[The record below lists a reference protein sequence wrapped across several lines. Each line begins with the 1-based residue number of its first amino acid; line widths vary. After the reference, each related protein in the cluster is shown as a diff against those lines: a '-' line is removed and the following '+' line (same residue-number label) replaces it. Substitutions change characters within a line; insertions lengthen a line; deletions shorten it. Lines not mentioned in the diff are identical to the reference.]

1 MGLVPTGRGNMRKIS
16 EYEERAAECRKM
28 AAKTRNPLH
37 KQQLEDMARAW
48 EMLLGVRWK
57 QVERRLRRG
66 PLERAGLQSARN
78 KAHSTR

>member
-1 MGLVPTGRGNMRKIS
+1 MRKIS
-16 EYEERAAECRKM
+16 EYEQRATECRKM

-57 QVERRLRRG
+57 QVETFALCAVG
-66 PLERAGLQSARN
+66 GVCMEPHSA
-78 KAHSTR
+78 

>member
-1 MGLVPTGRGNMRKIS
+1 MRKIS
-16 EYEERAAECRKM
+16 EYEDRAAECRKM

-57 QVERRLRRG
+57 QVERRLRRE
-66 PLERAGLQSARN
+66 PLERARIKG
-78 KAHSTR
+78 AHSTR

>member
-1 MGLVPTGRGNMRKIS
+1 MRKIS
-16 EYEERAAECRKM
+16 EYEQRATECRKM

-57 QVERRLRRG
+57 QVERRLRRE
-66 PLERAGLQSARN
+66 PLERARING
-78 KAHSTR
+78 AHTPRRG

>member
-1 MGLVPTGRGNMRKIS
+1 MRKIS
-16 EYEERAAECRKM
+16 EYEQRATECRKM

-48 EMLLGVRWK
+48 EMLADVRWK

-66 PLERAGLQSARN
+66 PLERARI
-78 KAHSTR
+78 KEAHSTRRG